1 MQFTECISEIN
12 TTQVDNAKGPD
23 VATPMYNS
31 LIECCD
37 NCSKTTGS
45 LWQYYRDET
54 DDTITNS
61 RSFKSKVKITD
72 HDGNTKN
79 VEIAVSLQGLI

>member
-31 LIECCD
+31 LIEYCD
-37 NCSKTTGS
+37 NYSKTTGS

-61 RSFKSKVKITD
+61 KSFKSKVKITD
-72 HDGNTKN
+72 DDGNTKN